1 MADTLA
7 YIGRRLIQLVLVIF
21 VAGTINFMI
30 PRMIPGD
37 PVDTALAQL
46 AARGGS
52 QTFDAVALKKSWNE
66 KFGFDKPLYS
76 QYINYWSDVAQGN
89 LGYSLVNFPQPVTQ
103 KIAAAIPWTLGLL
116 GVSTIIAFLIGTFA
130 GALVAWPK
138 SPRAV
143 RILAPPFLLL
153 SSIPYYLLAI
163 LLIFFFAV
171 VLKALPPAGGFS
183 PTTIISPN
191 INSILDI
198 GSHAFLPALSIVLGA
213 IGFWALGMRSLMVN
227 VLGEDYIVYAES
239 KGLKPNRIFVRYGMR
254 NALLP
259 QITALALAL
268 GTVVSGAV
276 LVEAI
281 FNYPGL
287 GGLLFGSILGKDIF
301 VINGIVLML
310 IVTLAVAVFIID
322 LIIPVLDPRIR
333 HRT

>member
-1 MADTLA
+1 MADALG
-7 YIGRRLIQLVLVIF
+7 YIGRRLIQLILVIW
-21 VAGTINFMI
+21 VAATINFLI
-30 PRMIPGD
+30 PRLIPGD
-37 PVDTALAQL
+37 PVDSALAQL

-52 QTFDAVALKKSWNE
+52 QVFDAVALKASWNE
-66 KFGFDKPLYS
+66 KFGFDQPLFN
-76 QYINYWSDVAQGN
+76 QYLNYWSDVSKGD
-89 LGYSLVNFPQPVTQ
+89 LGYSLVNFPQPVTE
-103 KIAAAIPWTLGLL
+103 KIAAAIPWTVGLL
-116 GVSTIIAFLIGTFA
+116 GVSTVVAFFIGSFA

-138 SPRAV
+138 SPRIV
-143 RILAPPFLLL
+143 QFLAPPFLML

-163 LLIFFFAV
+163 LLIFLFAV
-171 VLKALPPAGGFS
+171 VLKMFPPAGGFS
-183 PTTIISPN
+183 PTTIIGLN
-191 INSILDI
+191 LNSILDI
-198 GSHAFLPALSIVLGA
+198 TKHAILPGLSIVLGA

-227 VLGEDYIVYAES
+227 VLGEDYILYAES
-239 KGLKPNRIFVRYGMR
+239 KGLKPTRIFVRYGMR

-301 VINGIVLML
+301 VINGIVLIL
-310 IVTLAVAVFIID
+310 IVTLAVAVFVID

-333 HRT
+333 HHA

>member
-1 MADTLA
+1 MADTLV
-7 YIGRRLIQLVLVIF
+7 YIGRRVIQLFLVIL
-21 VAGTINFMI
+21 VAGTVNFMI

-37 PVDTALAQL
+37 PVDTALASL

-52 QTFDAVALKKSWNE
+52 VQFDAALLKADWNQ
-66 KFGFDKPLYS
+66 KFGFDQPLHM
-76 QYINYWSDVAQGN
+76 QYINYWTDVAKGD
-89 LGYSLVNFPQPVTQ
+89 LGKSLANFPQPVTD
-103 KIAAAIPWTLGLL
+103 KIASAIPWTIGLL

-138 SPRAV
+138 SPRVV
-143 RILAPPFLLL
+143 RFLAPPFLLL

-163 LLIFFFAV
+163 LLIFLFAV
-171 VLKALPPAGGFS
+171 VFKLLPPAGGFS
-183 PTTIISPN
+183 PTTIIGLN
-191 INSILDI
+191 VNSLIDI
-198 GSHAFLPALSIVLGA
+198 SRHAFLPGLSIVLGA
-213 IGFWALGMRSLMVN
+213 IGFWSLGMRSLMVN

-287 GGLLFGSILGKDIF
+287 GGLLFGSILSKDIF
-301 VINGIVLML
+301 VINGIVFVL
-310 IVTLAVAVFIID
+310 IITLAVAVFIID

>member
-7 YIGRRLIQLVLVIF
+7 YIGRRLIQLLLVIW

-37 PVDTALAQL
+37 PVDSALAQL

-52 QTFDAVALKKSWNE
+52 QVFDAVALKESWNA
-66 KFGFDKPLYS
+66 KFGFDQPLIS
-76 QYINYWSDVAQGN
+76 QYFNYWSDVSRGD
-89 LGYSLVNFPQPVTQ
+89 LGYSLVNFPQPVTE
-103 KIAAAIPWTLGLL
+103 KIASAIPWTVGLL
-116 GVSTIIAFLIGTFA
+116 GVSTIIAFLIGSFA
-130 GALVAWPK
+130 GALLAWPK
-138 SPRAV
+138 SPRIV
-143 RILAPPFLLL
+143 SILAPPFLLL

-163 LLIFFFAV
+163 LLIFLFAV
-171 VLKALPPAGGFS
+171 VFKLLPPAGGFS
-183 PTTIISPN
+183 PTTIVGLN
-191 INSILDI
+191 MNSAIDI
-198 GSHAFLPALSIVLGA
+198 ARHAFLPSLSIVLGA
-213 IGFWALGMRSLMVN
+213 IGFWSLGMRSLMIN
-227 VLGEDYIVYAES
+227 VLGEDYILYAES
-239 KGLKPNRIFVRYGMR
+239 KGLKPGRIFVRYGMR

-310 IVTLAVAVFIID
+310 IITLAVAVFVID